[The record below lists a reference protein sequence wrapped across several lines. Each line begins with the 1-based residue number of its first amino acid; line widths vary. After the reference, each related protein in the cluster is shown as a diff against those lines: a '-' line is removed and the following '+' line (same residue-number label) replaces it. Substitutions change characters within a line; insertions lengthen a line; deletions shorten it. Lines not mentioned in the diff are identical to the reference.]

1 MKKMFKRFFTL
12 ALALVMAL
20 SCTAVASA
28 AEVSE
33 EETVVAVTAAVQPR
47 DAGNL
52 GSMFTTENTHATG
65 WNYVQGTLELKKS
78 AYIKLSLANYDACTL
93 EIINQSNG
101 AWSKTMNIGVSQKAR
116 TFNIWESKAPAGS
129 YFFKLR
135 FPSSE
140 SIFAGQ
146 FLWSDNK

>member
-1 MKKMFKRFFTL
+1 MFKRFFTL
-12 ALALVMAL
+12 AMALVMAL

-28 AEVSE
+28 VEIPE
-33 EETVVAVTAAVQPR
+33 EDSDIAVTAAVQPR

-52 GSMFTTENTHATG
+52 GVPFTSKDTVATG
-65 WNYVQGTLELKKS
+65 WNFVQGTLNLEKNE
-78 AYIKLSLANYDACTL
+78 YIKLSLANYDKCTL